1 MSGTLHD
8 NSGER
13 GTTAA
18 QVGKLLCVSET
29 IFPAASRHSM
39 HLVYRGISA
48 GGALQPT
55 PQSGLAGSE
64 FACMRGPA
72 PPRPGADAAVVT
84 KPRPHGTAP

>member
-1 MSGTLHD
+1 MSGALHD
-8 NSGER
+8 HSGER

-18 QVGKLLCVSET
+18 QAGKLLCVSET

-64 FACMRGPA
+64 FVDLRGPA
-72 PPRPGADAAVVT
+72 PARPGADAAVAP
-84 KPRPHGTAP
+84 KSRPHGTTP